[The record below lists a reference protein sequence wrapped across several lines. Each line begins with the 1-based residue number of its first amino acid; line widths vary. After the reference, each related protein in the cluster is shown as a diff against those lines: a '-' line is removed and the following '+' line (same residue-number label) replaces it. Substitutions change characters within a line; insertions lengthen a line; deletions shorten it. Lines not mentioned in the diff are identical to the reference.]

1 MSSKAEFLNKIK
13 EHLINSDS
21 DGRGGDAIRLMDV
34 LVKCQAHAASDER
47 AEMIALGFQLGK
59 YFAAYERKMYAD
71 NVQGG
76 RQKAGQ
82 ATRKAMRDV
91 LGAEIADKY
100 YRLKPSIGC
109 LQARKQIAKDEG
121 IKIRAVNEF
130 LDEQKV
136 KREGRRAIKVV

>member
-1 MSSKAEFLNKIK
+1 MSSKAEFLDKIK

-21 DGRGGDAIRLMDV
+21 DGRGFDAIQLMNV
-34 LVKCQAHAASDER
+34 LVICQAHAASDGK

-82 ATRKAMRDV
+82 ATRKAVRDDR
-91 LGAEIADKY
+91 GAAMAGTY
-100 YRLKPSIGC
+100 YRLEPSIGC

-121 IKIRAVNEF
+121 IKIRVVNEL
-130 LDEQKV
+130 LDEQNV
-136 KREGRRAIKVV
+136 KREGRRAKK